1 MPWLSKKSHVRHD
14 SMNTSFSQPL
24 TWIKVSGLLSAMMA
38 VIVVCSSQVLATE
51 SGKKKAVRSKGINQ
65 SKSVDSGD
73 SFQLSL
79 SNIPYSTDPES
90 DYVRIYCAPK
100 NKHSSKKKNN

>member
-1 MPWLSKKSHVRHD
+1 MPWLSKKSYVRD
-14 SMNTSFSQPL
+14 VSMNIRFSKPL
-24 TWIKVSGLLSAMMA
+24 AWINTAGLLAAMMA
-38 VIVVCSSQVLATE
+38 VIVVCSTQVLATE
-51 SGKKKAVRSKGINQ
+51 AVKKKAARSTGSNQ
-65 SKSVDSGD
+65 PKIVVSGD